1 MDLKQ
6 LRALVTVAE
15 TGNVTKA
22 ADLLH
27 IVQPA
32 ISRQLRLL
40 EEDLG
45 VTLFDRSRHGMA
57 LTEAGITMVEYAKRI
72 LTEVDRAKAEIKPV
86 QGSVGGIVTIG
97 LLPSVADLLSGP
109 ILSAMQKKYPGIRVR
124 ITVGYS
130 GHLPKW
136 LEAGEV
142 DFALLYDLKPTPLLN
157 VTPILEESL
166 WVVGSPAHK
175 LRQNKPV
182 PFSWLVKQEVVL
194 PSPHHGLRLLVDQAS
209 SLMKYELNVSAETNA
224 LSVQKSMV
232 LSGHSVTVLPAVAV
246 VDDIK
251 RGLLTA
257 APIKEPAIQRKIV
270 LALPANRQTTLPAQC
285 TIPLLVQC
293 MKDAVKR
300 GSWPS
305 AKWLHE

>member
-27 IVQPA
+27 VVQPA

-45 VTLFDRSRHGMA
+45 VTLFDRGRHGMA
-57 LTEAGITMVEYAKRI
+57 LTEAGVTMVEYAKRI
-72 LTEVDRAKAEIKPV
+72 LNEVDRAKAEMKPA

-109 ILSAMQKKYPGIRVR
+109 ILLKIQKEYPNIRVR

-182 PFSWLVKQEVVL
+182 PLAWLVKQEVVL

-209 SLMKYELNVSAETNA
+209 SLMKYKLNVSAETNA

-246 VDDIK
+246 VDDVK

-257 APIKEPAIQRKIV
+257 APIKEPSIQRKIV

-285 TIPLLVQC
+285 TIPLLIQC
-293 MKDAVKR
+293 MKDAVKK

>member
-6 LRALVTVAE
+6 LRSLVTVAE

-27 IVQPA
+27 VVQPA

-45 VTLFDRSRHGMA
+45 VPLFDRGRHGMA

-72 LTEVDRAKAEIKPV
+72 LNEVDRARAEMKPA

-109 ILSAMQKKYPGIRVR
+109 ILSAMQNKYPGIRVR

-142 DFALLYDLKPTPLLN
+142 DFALLYDLKPNPLLN

-182 PFSWLVKQEVVL
+182 PLSWLIKQEVVL

-209 SLMKYELNVSAETNA
+209 NLMKYELNVSAETNA

-257 APIKEPAIQRKIV
+257 APIKEPAIQRKII
-270 LALPANRQTTLPAQC
+270 LALPANRQTTAPVQC
-285 TIPLLVQC
+285 TIPLLIQC
-293 MKDAVKR
+293 MKDAVKK

-305 AKWLHE
+305 AKWLYE